1 MTKKSNNIVSI
12 PEGAVDSM
20 QQSHLMWKTF
30 NPMND
35 TDKAVDMCSAVFG
48 SFMDGM
54 VDYVT
59 GKTRY
64 GDSYAFTLC
73 ENILDGIAKT
83 LVKCD
88 KDIAKLKE
96 LRAKAGDIT
105 NSDSTQNGNDVGR
118 ATKDNEITDNVIL
131 SYDTSIASAELNRG
145 DIHSLGNAVL
155 TICKAHAE
163 RSEPRSAYTRSVEY
177 RAMEGNTM
185 SSNNKKMVAHV
196 AKRKA
201 IAV

>member
-1 MTKKSNNIVSI
+1 
-12 PEGAVDSM
+12 
-20 QQSHLMWKTF
+20 MWKTF

>member
-1 MTKKSNNIVSI
+1 MTKKSDNVVSI
-12 PEGAVDSM
+12 PQGAVDSM
-20 QQSHLMWKTF
+20 QESHQVWCTF
-30 NPMND
+30 KPMSD

-48 SFMDGM
+48 SFMDGI

-73 ENILDGIAKT
+73 ENILDSIAKT

-88 KDIAKLKE
+88 KDIAKLRE

-131 SYDTSIASAELNRG
+131 SYDISIKNAEINRG

-155 TICKAHAE
+155 TICKAHAD
-163 RSEPRSAYTRSVEY
+163 RNEPRSAMTRSAEY
-177 RAMEGNTM
+177 RAMESNSM
-185 SSNNKKMVAHV
+185 SSNNAKLKSHV
-196 AKRKA
+196 AKRKP